1 MYMRSCCRPM
11 MPKNNWRNGF
21 ARPALACLGIALS
34 ANAFALKSDRDQQ
47 MLIDANRQ
55 TSIQSQTGKASDP
68 DVTHLD
74 GNVVMIQG
82 SMKGRGD
89 NAVIYKN
96 PSGVVDA
103 KGNAGKMTRVV
114 FTGKPAHMQ
123 QVHDDDCG
131 LMTADANTIDY
142 DVQTGIA
149 TLTGQVV
156 VVQKGKGESHS
167 EHMIYDT
174 NTGAME
180 SGDTSPTSRVHM
192 VMEPKSEP
200 AAPSQNNCGFPVGN
214 GAHAKT
220 AKTAAA
226 AAAPAKKDDQH

>member
-1 MYMRSCCRPM
+1 MYTRSYCRPTV
-11 MPKNNWRNGF
+11 PKSRLLKVLV
-21 ARPALACLGIALS
+21 RPALACFGLAL
-34 ANAFALKSDRDQQ
+34 ATNAFALKSDRNQP
-47 MLIDANRQ
+47 MLLDANHQ
-55 TSIQSQTGKASDP
+55 TSAQSQTGRANDP
-68 DVTHLD
+68 DITKLD
-74 GNVVMIQG
+74 GNVVMTQG

-89 NAVIYKN
+89 HAVIYKN

-167 EHMIYDT
+167 EHMIYNT

-180 SGDTSPTSRVHM
+180 SGDNSPTSRVHV
-192 VMEPKSEP
+192 VMEPKTE
-200 AAPSQNNCGFPVGN
+200 APTPTQDNCGFPVGN
-214 GAHAKT
+214 AAKAKT
-220 AKTAAA
+220 PKP
-226 AAAPAKKDDQH
+226 AAPAKNDDQH